1 MAFIE
6 IENLRYRYPK
16 TERLAL
22 QGISLSIEK
31 GSFLGIIGPNGAG
44 KSTLG
49 SAIIGLVPQFYKGAY
64 GGHVSVGGKDA
75 ATVPVS
81 EIARS
86 VGLVFQNPFNQ
97 LSGAKDRVYDEVCF
111 GMQNFGIPAD
121 EMRRRADETLELMG
135 ISAFRDRNPF
145 DLSGG
150 QMQRVAIASILV
162 LRPEVI
168 ILDEPTS
175 QLDPAGSE
183 EVFRAVEKLTE
194 SGITIIMIEQKIDKI
209 AEYSDRILLM
219 DEGRAIAIGTPDEI
233 LSRPDLEEHGIIPPA
248 PARIS
253 RALSFALPDGT
264 FPATQE
270 AAVTLMEGR
279 VGFRKDEKKGEAQAS
294 AEELLRTEDL
304 SFSYTEGNEV
314 LHGIS
319 LAFDGRPTAII
330 GQNGAGKTTLA
341 KLMKGLLK
349 PVSGRI
355 LLRGRDIAGTTAA
368 SLAGDIGYV
377 FQNPDDQIFK
387 AKVADEVMFGPLN
400 IGMSEKEARK
410 KAMEA
415 LEMVHLASAADRNPY
430 DLDLHERK
438 MVALASVIAME
449 TSVLILD
456 EPTIAQDDR
465 GKTMISGIIKELE
478 SRGTLVIS
486 ILHDMDLVASSFR
499 RVIAMAHGRV
509 LADGSPEEVF
519 SKEEILSEAGLE
531 LPHTA
536 ALAKKL
542 GAEDILLSDASFL
555 AAAFRV

>member
-16 TERLAL
+16 TDRLAL

-135 ISAFRDRNPF
+135 IAAFRDRNPF

-183 EVFRAVEKLTE
+183 EIFRAVEKLTE
-194 SGITIIMIEQKIDKI
+194 SGITVIMIEQKIDKI

-248 PARIS
+248 PVRIS
-253 RALSFALPDGT
+253 RALSFSLPDGT
-264 FPATQE
+264 FPATQDE
-270 AAVTLMEGR
+270 AVTLMGGR
-279 VGFRKDEKKGEAQAS
+279 IGFRKEEKDKAAAP
-294 AEELLRTEDL
+294 AEEMLRTEDL

-319 LAFDGRPTAII
+319 LSFDSRPTAII

-341 KLMKGLLK
+341 KLLKGLLK
-349 PVSGRI
+349 PASGKI
-355 LLRGRDIAGTTAA
+355 LLRGSDTAGRTAA

-387 AKVADEVMFGPLN
+387 ARVADEVMFGPLN
-400 IGMSEKEARK
+400 IGMSEGEART

-415 LEMVHLASAADRNPY
+415 LEMVHLASAAERNPY

-465 GKTMISGIIKELE
+465 GKAMISGIIKELA

-509 LADGSPEEVF
+509 LADGDPEEVF
-519 SKEEILSEAGLE
+519 GNEEALSEAGLE